1 MEKELSYNQ
10 HVSHLPRHLLQ
21 YVVDQNYSHYSA
33 IDQAVWRYVMRQ
45 NVNYLPA
52 VCHGSYLEGL
62 KKTGLSTEEIPS
74 MYGMT
79 RILKEIGWFAVAV
92 DGFIPP
98 TVFMEFQAYNVLV
111 IAADIRQI
119 NHIGYTPAPDIL
131 HEAAGHA
138 PIIAD
143 NEYSN
148 YLKRFG
154 EIGSKAFSSSED
166 IELFDAIRELSILK
180 EAPNIDSRLIE
191 KAEHR
196 VLNLQSAIH
205 SLSEMAKIRNLH
217 WWTVEYGL
225 IGSLDNPKIYGAGLL
240 SSISESV
247 NCLSDKVEKIPYDI
261 NAADIV
267 FDITKEQPQLFVAQD
282 FKHLNNV
289 LDQFSNKMAFKR
301 GGDYA
306 IELAIDSKSIST
318 CEFNTGVQI
327 SGTFE
332 ELIKINNKGV
342 YLRTKGATALSYG
355 NKEIKNHGIKNH
367 AEGFGVPIGNIVNM
381 IDLVNIKSQINTKL
395 EIIYDSGIVVKG
407 HLFDIVEDGIGNMII
422 LSFKNCSVILPSAK
436 SENTILFDPCWGVFD
451 LVIGQKIISAYP
463 SPADRDSFPIEKIE
477 LTSHT
482 IHPIISDK
490 EKRLQN
496 LYSSVRKMRNG
507 DVNLDS
513 IAAIL
518 NELISEFEDDWLLM
532 VEICELV
539 KYKNDKLYN
548 LAYLHLMSILEKH
561 PEHKKLILDGLSI
574 I

>member
-10 HVSHLPRHLLQ
+10 HVPHLPKHLLQ
-21 YVVDQNYSHYSA
+21 YVVDQNYSHYSS

-143 NEYSN
+143 NEYSS

-166 IELFDAIRELSILK
+166 IELFDAIRQLSILK
-180 EAPNIDSRLIE
+180 EAPNIDSKLIE

-196 VLNLQSAIH
+196 VLKLQSEIH

-225 IGSLDNPKIYGAGLL
+225 IGSLDSPKIYGAGLL
-240 SSISESV
+240 SSISESA
-247 NCLSDKVEKIPYDI
+247 NCLSDKVEKILYDI
-261 NAADIV
+261 NAADIT
-267 FDITKEQPQLFVAQD
+267 FDITQEQPQLFVAKD

-289 LDQFSNKMAFKR
+289 LDQFSKKMAFTR

-306 IELAIDSKSIST
+306 IELAIDSKNIST

-327 SGTFE
+327 SGQFD
-332 ELIKINNKGV
+332 ELIRINNTGV
-342 YLRTKGATALSYG
+342 YLKTKGPTALSYN
-355 NKEIKNHGIKNH
+355 NKEIKKHGIQYH
-367 AEGFGVPIGNIVNM
+367 AEGFGAPIGNMVN
-381 IDLVNIKSQINTKL
+381 ISDLVNIKNQINTEL
-395 EIIYDSGIVVKG
+395 EIIYDSGIIIKG
-407 HLFDIVEDGIGNMII
+407 HLFDIVEDGGGNIII
-422 LSFKNCSVILPSAK
+422 LSFKNCSVILPS
-436 SENTILFDPCWGVFD
+436 STSDNIILFDPCWGVFD
-451 LVIGQKIISAYP
+451 LVIGQKITSAYP
-463 SPADRDSFPIEKIE
+463 SPADRESFPIEKIE

-482 IHPIISDK
+482 IHPTISDE
-490 EKRLQN
+490 EKRLQS
-496 LYSSVRKMRNG
+496 LYDSIRKMRDGN
-507 DVNLDS
+507 VNLDS
-513 IAAIL
+513 IATIL
-518 NELISEFEDDWLLM
+518 NALISEFKDDWLLTL
-532 VEICELV
+532 EICELV
-539 KYKNDKLYN
+539 KYKNDKLYD
-548 LAYLHLMSILEKH
+548 LSYSHLMSILEKH
-561 PEHKKLILDGLSI
+561 PEHKKLISDGLRVI
-574 I
+574 